1 MFTMT
6 YTDPDTY
13 ESKERQFQT
22 LDNAKAFLANNW
34 RISIAIVKEA

>member
-13 ESKERQFQT
+13 ESKTRDFDT
-22 LDNAKAFLANNW
+22 LDDAKAFLASNW